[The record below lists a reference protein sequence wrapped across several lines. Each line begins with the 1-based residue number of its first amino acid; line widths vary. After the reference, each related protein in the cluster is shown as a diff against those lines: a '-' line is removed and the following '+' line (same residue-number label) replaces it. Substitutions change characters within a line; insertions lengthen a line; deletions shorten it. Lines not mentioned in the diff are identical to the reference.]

1 MAKYSQVKNFH
12 FCGFMQFK
20 RDNLLKTKDGSTWK
34 SLSFSVTDG
43 NNSQFVKL
51 DSFGKG
57 QSFNVLVPNEDG
69 GYDKELVQWN
79 NRFDEELNINY
90 ITLND
95 YLNNRRK
102 TNEYKGYI
110 WKYYEED

>member
-20 RDNLLKTKDGSTWK
+20 RDNLLKTKNGSTWK

-57 QSFNVLVPNEDG
+57 QPFNVLIPNDRFFCSLDNEINCTD
-69 GYDKELVQWN
+69 LVL
-79 NRFDEELNINY
+79 D
-90 ITLND
+90 T
-95 YLNNRRK
+95 YLIFV
-102 TNEYKGYI
+102 YF
-110 WKYYEED
+110 